1 MIKSYA
7 LSKNASCFETVAR
20 VTLLLH
26 AGKKSE
32 HRFRKCHFYVAVY
45 ERGIRGEIS

>member
-1 MIKSYA
+1 ML

-20 VTLLLH
+20 VTLLLP

-32 HRFRKCHFYVAVY
+32 HRFSKRYVYDAVY
-45 ERGIRGEIS
+45 ERGIRG